1 MHDPNFN
8 PSKALSSSE
17 STKNPAAK
25 TSAPWLPAFLMGV
38 LGMVMLLFP
47 MEAGVSFACLMTVG
61 IFLYGISE
69 CVAFFRTP
77 KEQRSGWPLANGL
90 LMFSFAGLFFWSAF
104 ESPFGVLQMMVTM
117 AFFAGFLSCSVGFS
131 QITAYF
137 AQSPEETARPK
148 WLLIGGIGNLLLGM
162 LAFLMPLLGWFTL
175 VTVWGAY
182 LLASAVTA
190 ATASVSRNHQ
200 NAVS

>member
-8 PSKALSSSE
+8 PSTALRCTK

-25 TSAPWLPAFLMGV
+25 SSAPWLPAFLMGI
-38 LGMVMLLFP
+38 LGAVMLLFP

-61 IFLYGISE
+61 LLLYGISE

-77 KEQRSGWPLANGL
+77 KEQRSGWSLTNGL

-104 ESPFGVLQMMVTM
+104 ESPFGVLQMMITM

-131 QITAYF
+131 QITAFF
-137 AQSPEETARPK
+137 AQSPGEIARPK

-190 ATASVSRNHQ
+190 AAASVSQSHRDT
-200 NAVS
+200 AS

>member
-1 MHDPNFN
+1 MHDPNCN
-8 PSKALSSSE
+8 PSTALCCTE
-17 STKNPAAK
+17 TTRNAVGKPA
-25 TSAPWLPAFLMGV
+25 APWLLAFLMGV
-38 LGMVMLLFP
+38 LGTVMLLFP

-61 IFLYGISE
+61 LLLYGISE
-69 CVAFFRTP
+69 CVMFFRTP
-77 KEQRSGWPLANGL
+77 RDQRSGWSLTNGL

-104 ESPFGVLQMMVTM
+104 ESPFGVLQMMITM

>member
-1 MHDPNFN
+1 MRDPNFQN
-8 PSKALSSSE
+8 DTALCCTE
-17 STKNPAAK
+17 STQNAVGKR
-25 TSAPWLPAFLMGV
+25 SASWMPAFLMGV
-38 LGMVMLLFP
+38 LGAVMLLFP

-61 IFLYGISE
+61 MFLYGISE
-69 CVAFFRTP
+69 CVTFFRTP
-77 KEQRSGWPLANGL
+77 RKQRSGWFLTNGL

-104 ESPFGVLQMMVTM
+104 ESPFGILQMMVTM

-137 AQSPEETARPK
+137 ARQSKETSQRK
-148 WLLIGGIGNLLLGM
+148 WLLIGGIGNLTLGM

-182 LLASAVTA
+182 LLVSAVA
-190 ATASVSRNHQ
+190 AAAASVSQGH
-200 NAVS
+200 ADTAA